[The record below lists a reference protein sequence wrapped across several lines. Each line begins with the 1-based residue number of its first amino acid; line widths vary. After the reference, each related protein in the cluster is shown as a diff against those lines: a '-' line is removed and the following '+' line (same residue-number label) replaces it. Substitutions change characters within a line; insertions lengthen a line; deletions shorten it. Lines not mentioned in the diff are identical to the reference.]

1 MAGQLYY
8 YITSLPQ
15 LGELASVPPMTGG
28 DMLERLAGAGKARL
42 AVEAAFLSDDL
53 LQRESLLA
61 GEVREADTAVL
72 TLPQVR
78 NDEPLPEYLA
88 AEEAPATRRVAADL
102 VWERYFRYAARTAA
116 ATANA
121 LLAAWVA
128 RELAL
133 RNAVA
138 EHRARALDLAPED
151 YFVAGDLADERE
163 DFRQV
168 LSEWAS
174 APNPLAGLQVLDRA
188 RWAWITQRD
197 RWYSFEADE
206 LVAYAAKLM
215 LLARWHRMAGA
226 GARGSTA
233 RRAG

>member
-15 LGELASVPPMTGG
+15 LGELGSVPPMTGK
-28 DMLERLAGAGKARL
+28 DMLERLAGAGKARS

-53 LQRESLLA
+53 LQREALLA
-61 GEVREADTAVL
+61 GELQDAETAVL
-72 TLPQVR
+72 TLAQSHD
-78 NDEPLPEYLA
+78 DEPLPEYLV
-88 AEEAPATRRVAADL
+88 PAKMPVARRAAADL
-102 VWERYFRYAARTAA
+102 MWEGYFRYSAHAAV
-116 ATANA
+116 ATGNA

-128 RELAL
+128 YEVAL

-138 EHRARALDLAPED
+138 EHRARDLDLAPED
-151 YFVAGDLADERE
+151 YVVAADLADREE

-174 APNPLAGLQVLDRA
+174 APDPLAGMRLLDRA

-197 RWYSFEADE
+197 RWYGFEAEE
-206 LVAYAAKLM
+206 LVAYAAKLI
-215 LLARWHRMAGA
+215 LLTRWRRTAGA
-226 GARGSTA
+226 EADRPPA

>member
-15 LGELASVPPMTGG
+15 LGELGSAPPMTAR
-28 DMLERLAGAGKARL
+28 DMLERLPDAGKARS
-42 AVEAAFLSDDL
+42 AVEATLLSDDL
-53 LQRESLLA
+53 LQREALLA
-61 GEVREADTAVL
+61 GELQEADTAVL
-72 TLPQVR
+72 TPAQAR

-88 AEEAPATRRVAADL
+88 VAKAPAMRRTTADL
-102 VWERYFRYAARTAA
+102 LWEGYFRYAARTAA
-116 ATANA
+116 STGNA
-121 LLAAWVA
+121 LLGEWVA
-128 RELAL
+128 YEVAL
-133 RNAVA
+133 RNALA
-138 EHRARALDLAPED
+138 EHRATALGLAPED
-151 YFVAGDLADERE
+151 YFVAADLAGDQE

-174 APNPLAGLQVLDRA
+174 APDPLAGMQALDKA

-215 LLARWHRMAGA
+215 LLARWHRTAGDET
-226 GARGSTA
+226 G
-233 RRAG
+233 